1 MSYILINGK
10 NSDEIR
16 GLLICKEPPITKPKK
31 RVKVEEIDGR
41 DGDEITELGYASYDK
56 ELEIGLRGQFNI
68 DEVISYFNAE
78 GKIVFSNEP
87 DKYYNFKIYEQ
98 IDFEKL
104 LRFRTATVKLHCQP
118 FKYLRDEKIKEEIAT
133 EQQNIIVRNN
143 GNIYSKPIIT
153 IYGTG
158 TINLSLNGN
167 QIFVIDLGENQEYIN
182 IDTEKLEAYKGL
194 NLKNRL
200 VEGDYD
206 KFSLN
211 VGKNTISWSG
221 NVTKIQLLN
230 YNRWI

>member
-31 RVKVEEIDGR
+31 KVKVEEIDGR

-133 EQQNIIVRNN
+133 EQQNIIVRKMPL
-143 GNIYSKPIIT
+143 GN
-153 IYGTG
+153 
-158 TINLSLNGN
+158 SLLL
-167 QIFVIDLGENQEYIN
+167 F
-182 IDTEKLEAYKGL
+182 
-194 NLKNRL
+194 
-200 VEGDYD
+200 
-206 KFSLN
+206 
-211 VGKNTISWSG
+211 
-221 NVTKIQLLN
+221 VTKSQ
-230 YNRWI
+230 

>member
-1 MSYILINGK
+1 M
-10 NSDEIR
+10 
-16 GLLICKEPPITKPKK
+16 
-31 RVKVEEIDGR
+31 
-41 DGDEITELGYASYDK
+41 
-56 ELEIGLRGQFNI
+56 
-68 DEVISYFNAE
+68 
-78 GKIVFSNEP
+78 FSNEP

-153 IYGTG
+153 VYGTG
-158 TINLSLNGN
+158 TINLNLNGN
-167 QIFVIDLGENQEYIN
+167 QIFVIDLGENQEYIS

-194 NLKNRL
+194 DLKNRL

>member
-1 MSYILINGK
+1 M
-10 NSDEIR
+10 
-16 GLLICKEPPITKPKK
+16 
-31 RVKVEEIDGR
+31 
-41 DGDEITELGYASYDK
+41 
-56 ELEIGLRGQFNI
+56 
-68 DEVISYFNAE
+68 
-78 GKIVFSNEP
+78 FSNEP

-153 IYGTG
+153 VYGTG

-211 VGKNTISWSG
+211 VGKNIISWSG